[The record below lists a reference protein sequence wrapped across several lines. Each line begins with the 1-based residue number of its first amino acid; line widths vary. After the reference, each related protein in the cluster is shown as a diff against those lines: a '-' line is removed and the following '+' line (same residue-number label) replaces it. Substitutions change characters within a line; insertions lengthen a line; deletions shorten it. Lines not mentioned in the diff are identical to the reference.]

1 MKLYERIIPK
11 NSSTSYISG
20 WEALNISDE
29 NRNTADWHPRTYLFS
44 YDKDKAINLYNTT
57 NVLGNSGIKKRI
69 IDYPSQREVYIA
81 NFPRAIADLVL
92 TMKDYQLSSLH
103 NCCNDFL
110 NEDETEHLYQYL
122 IKNNPRV
129 DEFLKY
135 EFTVRYFNDKKL

>member
-69 IDYPSQREVYIA
+69 IILLQSLLKVKKRKRNRDLKMKTRPLSQI
-81 NFPRAIADLVL
+81 
-92 TMKDYQLSSLH
+92 
-103 NCCNDFL
+103 L
-110 NEDETEHLYQYL
+110 NENKKRKQR
-122 IKNNPRV
+122 KNDV
-129 DEFLKY
+129 LKKQINCSK
-135 EFTVRYFNDKKL
+135 VPNMR

>member
-1 MKLYERIIPK
+1 M
-11 NSSTSYISG
+11 
-20 WEALNISDE
+20 
-29 NRNTADWHPRTYLFS
+29 
-44 YDKDKAINLYNTT
+44 
-57 NVLGNSGIKKRI
+57 
-69 IDYPSQREVYIA
+69 YIA

-92 TMKDYQLSSLH
+92 IMKDYQLSSLH

-122 IKNNPRV
+122 RSIKNNPRV